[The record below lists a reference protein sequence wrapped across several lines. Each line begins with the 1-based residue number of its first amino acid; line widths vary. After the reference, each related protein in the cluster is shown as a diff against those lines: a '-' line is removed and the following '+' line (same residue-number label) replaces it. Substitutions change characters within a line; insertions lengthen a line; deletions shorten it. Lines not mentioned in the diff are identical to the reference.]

1 MKKKK
6 IGEKE
11 LQTDYY
17 LIDKW
22 KQEGTTG
29 LNIVR
34 VRKSI

>member
-1 MKKKK
+1 MKKKNRGK
-6 IGEKE
+6 RVAK
-11 LQTDYY
+11 TDYY